1 MLSEKVFK
9 GQWDSNSRPLRQEPT
24 TPTPRPPARAQNS
37 FNFWYHAH
45 LIDGHLRHA
54 EVDVERLVDH
64 EPDDEGDLNQ
74 KQPENSAPAYGGH
87 LLVDQGPGLVTS
99 EPLVPNDSK

>member
-1 MLSEKVFK
+1 MLRLFFATFQLFQCASNEQFLISMLSEKVFK

-74 KQPENSAPAYGGH
+74 K
-87 LLVDQGPGLVTS
+87 
-99 EPLVPNDSK
+99 